1 MHCMIK
7 ETFFFIIHTYTHAHL
22 LQLFSFSSCYH
33 LMQSNLIW
41 CNPIPMQ
48 SNSLLK
54 IHLHILYTQSLLI
67 LICSFIYK
75 CILFHLN
82 FNQFTENNCVNLLFS
97 FMYLYSHASNS
108 DIMIKIKTWLNS
120 CLLPITT
127 NNILKFLWKSRAL
140 ISGIKFT
147 LHMVSNSDFH
157 WVLPLS
163 K

>member
-1 MHCMIK
+1 MLQMHCMIK
-7 ETFFFIIHTYTHAHL
+7 ETFFFHNPYLYTCSPLTIILFLIL
-22 LQLFSFSSCYH
+22 LPFDVVEL
-33 LMQSNLIW
+33 NL
-41 CNPIPMQ
+41 MQ

-127 NNILKFLWKSRAL
+127 NNILKFL
-140 ISGIKFT
+140 
-147 LHMVSNSDFH
+147 
-157 WVLPLS
+157 
-163 K
+163 

>member
-1 MHCMIK
+1 MLQMHCMIK
-7 ETFFFIIHTYTHAHL
+7 ETFFFHNPYLYTCSPLTIILFLIL
-22 LQLFSFSSCYH
+22 LPFDAVEL
-33 LMQSNLIW
+33 NL
-41 CNPIPMQ
+41 MQ

-127 NNILKFLWKSRAL
+127 NNILKFL
-140 ISGIKFT
+140 
-147 LHMVSNSDFH
+147 
-157 WVLPLS
+157 
-163 K
+163 

>member
-7 ETFFFIIHTYTHAHL
+7 KTFFFHNPYLYTCSLLRIILSHL
-22 LQLFSFSSCYH
+22 VT
-33 LMQSNLIW
+33 IW
-41 CNPIPMQ
+41 CNQIKFDAIQFPVE
-48 SNSLLK
+48 NTFTYFV
-54 IHLHILYTQSLLI
+54 HSLLI

-97 FMYLYSHASNS
+97 FMYIYVLYSHASNS

-127 NNILKFLWKSRAL
+127 NNILKFLWKSWAL

-147 LHMVSNSDFH
+147 LHKVSNSDFH

>member
-1 MHCMIK
+1 MLQMHCMIK
-7 ETFFFIIHTYTHAHL
+7 ETFFFIIHTCSPLTIILFLIL
-22 LQLFSFSSCYH
+22 LPFDAVEF
-33 LMQSNLIW
+33 NL
-41 CNPIPMQ
+41 MQ

-127 NNILKFLWKSRAL
+127 NNILKFL
-140 ISGIKFT
+140 
-147 LHMVSNSDFH
+147 
-157 WVLPLS
+157 
-163 K
+163 

>member
-1 MHCMIK
+1 MLQMHCMIK
-7 ETFFFIIHTYTHAHL
+7 ETFFFHNPYLYTCSPLTIILFLIL
-22 LQLFSFSSCYH
+22 LPFDAVEF
-33 LMQSNLIW
+33 NL
-41 CNPIPMQ
+41 MQ

-82 FNQFTENNCVNLLFS
+82 YNQFTENNCVNLLFS

-127 NNILKFLWKSRAL
+127 NNILKFL
-140 ISGIKFT
+140 
-147 LHMVSNSDFH
+147 
-157 WVLPLS
+157 
-163 K
+163 

>member
-1 MHCMIK
+1 MLQMHCMIK
-7 ETFFFIIHTYTHAHL
+7 KTFFFIIHTYTHAHFL
-22 LQLFSFSSCYH
+22 ELFSLILLPFDAVE
-33 LMQSNLIW
+33 LNL
-41 CNPIPMQ
+41 MQ

-127 NNILKFLWKSRAL
+127 NNILKFL
-140 ISGIKFT
+140 
-147 LHMVSNSDFH
+147 
-157 WVLPLS
+157 
-163 K
+163 

>member
-1 MHCMIK
+1 MLQMHCMIK
-7 ETFFFIIHTYTHAHL
+7 ETFFFHNPYLYTCSPLTIILFLIL
-22 LQLFSFSSCYH
+22 LPFDAVEF
-33 LMQSNLIW
+33 NL
-41 CNPIPMQ
+41 MQ

-108 DIMIKIKTWLNS
+108 DIMIKIKTWLNN

-127 NNILKFLWKSRAL
+127 NNILKFL
-140 ISGIKFT
+140 
-147 LHMVSNSDFH
+147 
-157 WVLPLS
+157 
-163 K
+163 

>member
-1 MHCMIK
+1 MLQMHCMIK
-7 ETFFFIIHTYTHAHL
+7 KTFFFHNPYLYTCSPLTIILFLIL
-22 LQLFSFSSCYH
+22 LPFDVVEL
-33 LMQSNLIW
+33 NL
-41 CNPIPMQ
+41 MQ

-127 NNILKFLWKSRAL
+127 NNILKFL
-140 ISGIKFT
+140 
-147 LHMVSNSDFH
+147 
-157 WVLPLS
+157 
-163 K
+163 

>member
-1 MHCMIK
+1 MLQMHCMIK
-7 ETFFFIIHTYTHAHL
+7 ETFFFHNPYLYTCSPLTIILFLIL
-22 LQLFSFSSCYH
+22 LPFDAVEL
-33 LMQSNLIW
+33 NL
-41 CNPIPMQ
+41 MQ

-67 LICSFIYK
+67 LICSFIFK

-127 NNILKFLWKSRAL
+127 NNILKFL
-140 ISGIKFT
+140 
-147 LHMVSNSDFH
+147 
-157 WVLPLS
+157 
-163 K
+163 

>member
-1 MHCMIK
+1 MLQMHCMIK
-7 ETFFFIIHTYTHAHL
+7 ETFFFHNPYLYTCSPLTIILFLIL
-22 LQLFSFSSCYH
+22 LPFDAVELN
-33 LMQSNLIW
+33 LMQSNSHAIQFPVE
-41 CNPIPMQ
+41 NTFTYFV
-48 SNSLLK
+48 
-54 IHLHILYTQSLLI
+54 HSLLI

-127 NNILKFLWKSRAL
+127 NNILKFL
-140 ISGIKFT
+140 
-147 LHMVSNSDFH
+147 
-157 WVLPLS
+157 
-163 K
+163 